1 MKHVAKL
8 ALWECRYRSDVV
20 LYDLLVL
27 FTLHILKNVHF
38 NTIDGKVA
46 TIRAI
51 INNSNN
57 FKEFSVK
64 SDKFVKVHARI
75 LYDTNSIID
84 EIEELFESD
93 KEDDSIYN
101 ETVIN
106 DSSRS
111 HIRRSGYIHV
121 KTADILFLLY
131 SGASITDIARELRC
145 TRETVKYR
153 LRKCDTKQRSI
164 TCQ

>member
-8 ALWECRYRSDVV
+8 ALWKCRYRSDVV
-20 LYDLLVL
+20 LYDLFVL
-27 FTLHILKNVHF
+27 FTLHTLKNVHF

-64 SDKFVKVHARI
+64 SDKFVKIHAKI

-93 KEDDSIYN
+93 EEDASIYN

-106 DSSRS
+106 DYSRS

-121 KTADILFLLY
+121 ETADILFLYY
-131 SGASITDIARELRC
+131 SGASTTDIARELRC
-145 TRETVKYR
+145 SRETVKYR
-153 LRKCDTKQRSI
+153 LKKCDIQTKVA
-164 TCQ
+164 